1 MNSICPK
8 DKINIMIVFFVIF
21 SFLLILV
28 SLFNTKTITSK
39 NMTNIF
45 FPDYMTEYRD
55 LSGQPMNETV
65 ITIGLFVMILTIL
78 YTVYILYRYKFNHI
92 STLVYLISS
101 VYLFIYGVIV
111 IHFQDPLYTTDDFTF
126 LGCICIIV
134 GVIGIF
140 YKILDALICS

>member
-1 MNSICPK
+1 
-8 DKINIMIVFFVIF
+8 
-21 SFLLILV
+21 
-28 SLFNTKTITSK
+28 
-39 NMTNIF
+39 
-45 FPDYMTEYRD
+45 MTEYRD